1 MPTFLYG
8 LGKEAKDKVTGFKGV
23 ITGRSDFIAGC
34 RQYCLT
40 PPMKDDGTLPESK
53 WMDEERLELT
63 GESVDV
69 ASTKTGGPT
78 GSERPIAR

>member
-1 MPTFLYG
+1 MQTFLYG

-40 PPMKDDGTLPESK
+40 PPMKDDGKLADAH
-53 WMDEERLELT
+53 WFDEERIEVV
-63 GESVDV
+63 GDGV
-69 ASTKTGGPT
+69 AIAAVKTGGPV